1 MVITLSTAFLL
12 TCSLLVGACGASQAG
27 VNSQL
32 RLALHSP
39 LQAAFISFLVGTLLL
54 GMIALLLGAPWFAHA
69 SPATLPWWAWLGG
82 LLGAFNVAMS
92 VYLAPKLGALTLAIS
107 IICGQVLASMV
118 LDHNGWLGYPEIE
131 LSLPRL
137 LGAAMMIAGVLLV
150 ARKQPA

>member
-1 MVITLSTAFLL
+1 MITLSTVFLL
-12 TCSLLVGACGASQAG
+12 SCSLLVGACAASQAG

-39 LQAAFISFLVGTLLL
+39 IQAALLSFLTGTLLL
-54 GMIALLLGAPWFAHA
+54 GIINLFLGAPWPGAGDFAVI
-69 SPATLPWWAWLGG
+69 PWWAWLGG

-118 LDHNGWLGYPEIE
+118 LDHNGWLGYPQIE
-131 LSLPRL
+131 LSLSRV
-137 LGAAMMIAGVLLV
+137 LGAVLIVAGVFLV
-150 ARKQPA
+150 ARRQPG

>member
-1 MVITLSTAFLL
+1 MITLGTAFLL
-12 TCSLLVGACGASQAG
+12 ICSLLIGACGASQAG

-39 LQAAFISFLVGTLLL
+39 IQAAFISFLVGTLLL
-54 GMIALLLGAPWFAHA
+54 GAIALLLGAPWFARGA
-69 SPATLPWWAWLGG
+69 LATLPWWAWLGG

-137 LGAAMMIAGVLLV
+137 LGAAMMVAGVFLV
-150 ARKQPA
+150 ARKQPT

>member
-1 MVITLSTAFLL
+1 MITFSTLFLL
-12 TCSLLVGACGASQAG
+12 TCCLAVGACGASQAG
-27 VNSQL
+27 INSQL

-39 LQAAFISFLVGTLLL
+39 IQAAFISFLTGTLLL
-54 GMIALLLGAPWFAHA
+54 GVIALLLGAPCFTPDALA
-69 SPATLPWWAWLGG
+69 ALPWWAWLGG

-118 LDHNGWLGYPEIE
+118 LDHNGLLGYPRIE
-131 LSLPRL
+131 LSASRL
-137 LGAAMMIAGVLLV
+137 LGAALIVAGVLLV